1 MHAESK
7 RGGETGNLLMDFG
20 FTTEALNNNI
30 GLLAVDPAGLDAR
43 VLSHRH
49 YDHFGG
55 IVGFLQQNRGKLK
68 AKLPLYIGGEECF
81 CSRQWVGPP
90 APGNFGALDRQALEE
105 ADLTVTYA
113 AGPSL
118 VGKHAFTTGQI
129 ALRSFEKVL
138 SPSTM
143 KIGVEDGI
151 VPKIVSDIVVMG
163 HLPRAQPRQCSA
175 WPRPRHRRVVRQA
188 HRHLNDGRLPF
199 GSWVRCASHRNSQA
213 YRAVRDVASNH
224 LAENPLHLIE

>member
-1 MHAESK
+1 MVIMTTLAELSVSCSK
-7 RGGETGNLLMDFG
+7 
-20 FTTEALNNNI
+20 
-30 GLLAVDPAGLDAR
+30 
-43 VLSHRH
+43 
-49 YDHFGG
+49 
-55 IVGFLQQNRGKLK
+55 NRGKLK

-81 CSRQWVGPP
+81 RSRQWVGPP

-143 KIGVEDGI
+143 TIGVEEGI
-151 VPKIVSDIVVMG
+151 GCYPDKMPQSD
-163 HLPRAQPRQCSA
+163 
-175 WPRPRHRRVVRQA
+175 
-188 HRHLNDGRLPF
+188 
-199 GSWVRCASHRNSQA
+199 
-213 YRAVRDVASNH
+213 
-224 LAENPLHLIE
+224 ETK